1 MNTVS
6 APKASGC
13 INEHCLPSLQKMGF
27 QFYQE
32 QNFERGLV
40 SLPAFTGIRIS
51 YLHKG
56 ISQSVGTL
64 CTEDLLI
71 SGFTTTPL
79 YGEVSDFSM
88 ASIGLHFTLLY
99 RLTGITPKDCRIP
112 LKIASSDPLYTLL
125 LPLFFVPQEEWEMLS
140 FNVIQQTDKKLSN
153 ALIRQMERVDFAIKI
168 YHGRRHLSFQE
179 IASQMGISYRQLQR
193 DFSMFLGI
201 TPTEYERAE
210 RFRRAV
216 KHLKKLSP
224 VEASIVAGYWDQAH
238 MIKEFKELSG
248 RTPCQIMQLEDIK
261 LPQLHGIQLIT

>member
-13 INEHCLPSLQKMGF
+13 LNEHCLPSLKKIGF

-56 ISQSVGTL
+56 ISQREGTL
-64 CTEDLLI
+64 CAGDMLI
-71 SGFTTTPL
+71 SGFTSPL
-79 YGEVSDFSM
+79 YGEVNDFSM

-112 LKIASSDPLYTLL
+112 FKIASADSLYTLL
-125 LPLFFVPQEEWEMLS
+125 LPLFFLPQEEWEKLS
-140 FNVIQQTDKKLSN
+140 FSAMQQTENKLSR
-153 ALIRQMERVDFAIKI
+153 ALIRQMERVDFATKE
-168 YHGRRHLSFQE
+168 YHRCRQLSFQV

-201 TPTEYERAE
+201 TPTEYERAD
-210 RFRRAV
+210 RFKRAV
-216 KHLKKLSP
+216 KHLKDLSP
-224 VEASIVAGYWDQAH
+224 VQASIVAGYWDQAH

-248 RTPCQIMQLEDIK
+248 RTPSQIIQLEDIK